1 MMRATKQISD
11 PRLDDITDR
20 DAVIRKL
27 VGVVRG
33 ELFEK
38 DSRPDLALID
48 DLIEDT
54 LNSIGDTTSRIL

>member
-1 MMRATKQISD
+1 MRATKQISD

-27 VGVVRG
+27 AGVVRG

-38 DSRPDLALID
+38 DSRPDLILID

-54 LNSIGDTTSRIL
+54 LKSIGDTTSKIL